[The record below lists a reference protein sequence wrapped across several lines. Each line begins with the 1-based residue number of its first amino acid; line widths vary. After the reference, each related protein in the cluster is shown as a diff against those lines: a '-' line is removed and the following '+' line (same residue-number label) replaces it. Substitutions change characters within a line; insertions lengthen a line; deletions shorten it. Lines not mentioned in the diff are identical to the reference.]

1 MGSYPG
7 LLRLNEPQGASVR
20 DRWWDMFTC
29 FADAPAARGGAL
41 RALRLSLNT
50 PVVSIDELPVGPAAA
65 GIAVHQREG
74 RLELVL
80 ALRSVRTGQRV
91 YFRLEEGDRD
101 AAHASL
107 AVEVAVQFAEAM
119 GFLFDED
126 LVRGGADLRDAAR
139 CWNRFLAEPAPEE
152 RGSAAAAE
160 PSRPP
165 AGLLSKFRFAEPGAS
180 APAARDWRHDDVW
193 VRLLGRY

>member
-1 MGSYPG
+1 
-7 LLRLNEPQGASVR
+7 
-20 DRWWDMFTC
+20 MFTC
-29 FADAPAARGGAL
+29 FADAPAARGGEL

-80 ALRSVRTGQRV
+80 ALRSVRTGQKV
-91 YFRLEEGDRD
+91 YFGLAEGGRN
-101 AAHASL
+101 AAHPSL
-107 AVEVAVQFAEAM
+107 AVEMAVQFAEAM

-139 CWNRFLAEPAPEE
+139 HWSRFLAEQPEAVAE
-152 RGSAAAAE
+152 AA
-160 PSRPP
+160 PSRPAP
-165 AGLLSKFRFAEPGAS
+165 ALLSKFRFAEPGAS
-180 APAARDWRHDDVW
+180 APSVQDRRQDDVW